1 LILTPVT
8 KEATVAKKKGDDEI
22 KILDV
27 SASMQGTISF
37 KDPVNL
43 RINGTFEG
51 ELDTRGHLTIGENAK
66 VKANISGDNIVV
78 AGIIE
83 GDIEAK
89 ESLSVI
95 PPATIRGNIET
106 PRLSVTE
113 GAIIEGKL
121 SMASS
126 KARSAESAPD
136 VFLTL
141 KDVAQYLEVE
151 AKVVEEWAKQKRIP
165 ADKKNGN
172 WVFSKTSID
181 HWIQEENARV

>member
-1 LILTPVT
+1 M
-8 KEATVAKKKGDDEI
+8 AKRRGEEEEKV
-22 KILDV
+22 LDV
-27 SASMQGTISF
+27 NASMQGTISF

-51 ELDTRGHLTIGENAK
+51 KLDTRGNLTIGENAR
-66 VKANISGDNIVV
+66 VKANIDGDNIIV
-78 AGIIE
+78 AGQVD
-83 GDIEAK
+83 GDIKAT
-89 ESLSVI
+89 ESLSI
-95 PPATIRGNIET
+95 ISPATIRGNIST

-113 GAIIEGKL
+113 GAVIEGQL
-121 SMASS
+121 SMSSNRKSSASS
-126 KARSAESAPD
+126 NDAPD

-165 ADKKNGN
+165 ADKQNGS

-181 HWIQEENARV
+181 NWIQEENARV